1 MSNSLKKKTAKA
13 IGWSALERF
22 SLQAVGFISGLLIAR
37 QLAPSDYGVIA
48 MTSIFFAISSTFIDS
63 GFSLAL
69 IRKNDR
75 TESDNSTA
83 FYFNI
88 IIGTIAT
95 LLVFFSAPLVAKFYD
110 QPLLIPIMRVLSF
123 RLIIGSFN
131 GVQQSI
137 LTARIDFKSQAK
149 VALTSNIL
157 GSAVALTTA
166 YFGWGVWALVT
177 QSIASTLIRTVMLW
191 TTVRWYPTMPFSKK
205 SFDELFG
212 YGSKLLASSLLDTT
226 YNNIYTIVIGK
237 VFSVGE
243 LGVYSR
249 ASSLTKFPSET
260 VTRIIQRVTF
270 PVLSKMQDEN
280 ERLSINY
287 RKLLQVSA
295 FLVFPLMIGLS
306 AIASPLIITILTP
319 KWSGSIIYLQILC
332 FAMMWYP
339 IHAINLN
346 LLMVKG
352 RSDMFLRLE
361 VIKKIIGVIV
371 LVTTIPMG
379 LVAMCYGRILSSLI
393 CLVVNTHYTGKLINV
408 GYLKQMGDLLPTL
421 LGSLVMGGV
430 VYFTTTL
437 IESPILQLVAGISVG
452 VVTYA
457 LIALIFRFREVGYLK
472 ELIKK

>member
-1 MSNSLKKKTAKA
+1 MSQNLKKKTAKA
-13 IGWSALERF
+13 VGWSAVERF
-22 SLQAVGFISGLLIAR
+22 SLQTVGFITGLLIAR

-63 GFSLAL
+63 GFSSAL

-75 TESDNSTA
+75 TESDNSTV

-88 IIGTIAT
+88 VIGAIAT

-110 QPLLIPIMRVLSF
+110 QPLLVPIMRVLSF

-131 GVQQSI
+131 GVQQAI
-137 LTARIDFKSQAK
+137 LSARIDFKSQAK
-149 VALTSNIL
+149 IAFTSNIL
-157 GSAVALTTA
+157 ASVVALTTA
-166 YFGWGVWALVT
+166 YMGWGVWALVA
-177 QSIASTLIRTVMLW
+177 QSITSTITRTVMLW

-212 YGSKLLASSLLDTT
+212 YGSKLLASALLDTT
-226 YNNIYTIVIGK
+226 YSNIYTIVIGK
-237 VFSVGE
+237 VFSAGE

-249 ASSLTKFPSET
+249 ASNLSKFPSENIT
-260 VTRIIQRVTF
+260 GIIQRVTF
-270 PVLSKMQDEN
+270 PVLSKMQDED

-306 AIASPLIITILTP
+306 AIASPLIVTILTP
-319 KWSGSIIYLQILC
+319 KWSGAIVYLQILC
-332 FAMMWYP
+332 FSMMWYP

-346 LLMVKG
+346 LLQVKG
-352 RSDMFLRLE
+352 RSDLFLRLE
-361 VIKKIIGVIV
+361 VIKKIIGVTV

-379 LVAMCYGRILSSLI
+379 LVVMCYGRIFSSLI
-393 CLVVNTHYTGKLINV
+393 CLIVNTHYTGKLINV
-408 GYLKQMGDLLPTL
+408 DYFKQMGDLLPAL
-421 LGSLVMGGV
+421 LGSLAMGGV

-437 IESPILQLVAGISVG
+437 IDSPSLQLGAG
-452 VVTYA
+452 VVVGAATYTM
-457 LIALIFRFREVGYLK
+457 IALIFRFREVGYLK